1 MRILIELPDEEY
13 YRVKNLPEMD
23 TTIMNRIVRNGIVL
37 PEEHGD
43 LIDRDK
49 LLKYKT
55 VFEDFDGDRMVIIHE
70 ESVINAY
77 PVVKANSR
85 R

>member
-23 TTIMNRIVRNGIVL
+23 TTKMNRIVRDGIVL

-43 LIDRDK
+43 LIDRDE
-49 LLKYKT
+49 LLKYKAL
-55 VFEDFDGDRMVIIHE
+55 FEDFDGDRMVIIHE

-77 PVVKANSR
+77 PIVKAR
-85 R
+85 RK